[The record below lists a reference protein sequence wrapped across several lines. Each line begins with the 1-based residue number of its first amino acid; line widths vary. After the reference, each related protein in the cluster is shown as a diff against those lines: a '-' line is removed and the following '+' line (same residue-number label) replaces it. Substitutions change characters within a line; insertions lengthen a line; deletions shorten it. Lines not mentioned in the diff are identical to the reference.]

1 MQATNLAIGMH
12 DCAIIEQ
19 LELKMLIGVRLL
31 TRWVLV
37 EMVNRGRQKDK
48 LHVSTEYLPR

>member
-12 DCAIIEQ
+12 DCAMIGQ

-31 TRWVLV
+31 Y
-37 EMVNRGRQKDK
+37 EMGIGGNGE
-48 LHVSTEYLPR
+48 LW